1 MKNFNDLPAD
11 SQKTIVSLNR
21 VKTET
26 LVELS
31 SLSLPEVEK
40 LKHEIAV
47 SLPKSNLPG
56 LILAGLTNIKS
67 RSITRK
73 KAEDDINA
81 LFQGTSLLP
90 EGLMWVLY
98 GGPALVLSSYQRILE
113 LAGKD
118 QKSAFPDGVW
128 QFYVEFGLREDTGRH
143 ANETLAYHLE
153 RSRTAS
159 TVDDITAWIMTSIY
173 LLFDIDGITA
183 NLWNEWTT
191 LRLLSEAARSEGL
204 ENVNPFST
212 MLRSWNT
219 ARPYTSAAGVSYA
232 EKRHKA
238 FDRFSQEYF
247 DLLSPKKALEVRQ
260 EFNRL
265 AVEERPAYQRQM
277 SLLARLEPGKFRDQ
291 RVPVPLW
298 QSKIGLIWRGHTYL
312 FDACMR
318 DDYGRA
324 VVFTNDGD
332 NWPLEQNVSGTPI
345 DPFARPLRIRGGWV
359 YREDEASDEPFGY
372 IAPPDVR
379 SIKGLVQQIIT
390 SDTPPSDSDAD
401 LLLVSAPRAE
411 QEDLRSM
418 LPMPTRRAL
427 KELGMAPII
436 INWDEQSRNL
446 PLGRLR
452 RQARRGVGD
461 HPLTIMRTDSSIVFD
476 QSHVFFDGTWG
487 MTIAEVMTNQAID
500 WCRHAM
506 NADVMSGARAQRL
519 SLIGSSE
526 FVKRSNQT
534 RSEENYT
541 YAEAAAETSDID
553 LKQLQKVRYYLRQR
567 GVQLTIND
575 MLVLGRV
582 FHAEEY
588 IPSADLSKAVA
599 NLPEKLMLKVM
610 KSVESSTGVNPS
622 MLIPMDASFKD
633 PRDRV
638 YPTSFRNPLTGMMDA
653 YDESKLAYGMYL
665 VRQDAD
671 AWYDLDESRKQ
682 FFSYLLYF
690 GELLKAIKAI
700 TTRGESFNMATIRLM
715 GHLPSSVQ
723 QILDQIP
730 QRVGILNEVVKG
742 EEVFSNV
749 GRVAA
754 GSSLSRFISA
764 KDDGKAKR
772 LVWGI
777 LTDDNGSMQVTL
789 RDFRAH
795 VEPLVEANYIDA
807 ADLVAYDYVR
817 AYADTV
823 NRLVTEIRDLAL
835 VEPRHT
841 VE

>member
-1 MKNFNDLPAD
+1 MDINDLSAD

-67 RSITRK
+67 RSISRK

-118 QKSAFPDGVW
+118 QNSAFPDGVW
-128 QFYVEFGLREDTGRH
+128 QFYVQFGLREDTGRH
-143 ANETLAYHLE
+143 ANETLGYHAA
-153 RSRTAS
+153 RPRDAS
-159 TVDDITAWIMTSIY
+159 TIDDITAWIMASIY
-173 LLFDIDGITA
+173 ILFDIDGITA
-183 NLWNEWTT
+183 DLWNEWTT
-191 LRLLSEAARSEGL
+191 LRLLAEAARSEGL
-204 ENVNPFST
+204 ENVKPFST
-212 MLRSWNT
+212 MLRSWT
-219 ARPYTSAAGVSYA
+219 KARPYNSAAGVSYA
-232 EKRHKA
+232 EQRRKA
-238 FDRFSQEYF
+238 FEAFSAEYF
-247 DLLSPKKALEVRQ
+247 DLLSEKKALQVRQ

-265 AVEERPAYQRQM
+265 AVEERPAYQQQM
-277 SLLARLEPGKFRDQ
+277 SLLARLEPGKFNDTRE
-291 RVPVPLW
+291 PVPLW
-298 QSKIGLIWRGHTYL
+298 QSKIGLIWHGHTYL
-312 FDACMR
+312 FDTCMR

-324 VVFTNDGD
+324 VVFTHDGD
-332 NWPLEQNVSGTPI
+332 NWPLEQNVSGKPI

-359 YREDEASDEPFGY
+359 YRDDESTDEPFGY

-390 SDTPPSDSDAD
+390 SDIPPSDSDAD
-401 LLLVSAPRAE
+401 LLLVSAPRSN
-411 QEDLRSM
+411 QEELRQL

-427 KELGMAPII
+427 KEMGMAPII
-436 INWDEQSRNL
+436 INWDEQNRDL
-446 PLGRLR
+446 PLARLR
-452 RQARRGVGD
+452 REARRGVGD
-461 HPLTIMRTDSSIVFD
+461 HPLTIMRTASSIVFD

-487 MTIAEVMTNQAID
+487 MTLAEVMTNQAAD
-500 WCRHAM
+500 WCRHSI
-506 NADVMSGARAQRL
+506 NAEVMSGARAQRL
-519 SLIGSSE
+519 SLIGSE
-526 FVKRSNQT
+526 GFVKQSQAAQR
-534 RSEENYT
+534 EDNYT
-541 YAEAAAETSDID
+541 YAEAAAESSNVN
-553 LKQLQKVRYYLRQR
+553 LSQLQKVRYYLRQR

-575 MLVLGRV
+575 LLILGRV

-599 NLPEKLMLKVM
+599 KLPEKLMLSVM
-610 KSVESSTGVNPS
+610 KSVEGSTGVNPS
-622 MLIPMDASFKD
+622 LLIPMDASFNN

-638 YPTSFRNPLTGMMDA
+638 YPTSFRNPLSGMMDA
-653 YDESKLAYGMYL
+653 YDEAKLAYGMYL

-671 AWYDLDESRKQ
+671 AWHDLDEARKQ
-682 FFSYLLYF
+682 FFIYLLYF
-690 GELLKAIKAI
+690 GELLDAIKAI

-715 GHLPSSVQ
+715 AHLPPSVQ

-754 GSSLSRFISA
+754 RSSLSRFISA

-777 LTDDNGSMQVTL
+777 LTDDQNVLHVTL
-789 RDFRAH
+789 RDFRSH
-795 VEPLVEANYIDA
+795 VEPLIEADYVDI
-807 ADLVAYDYVR
+807 ADLVAHDYVR
-817 AYADTV
+817 AYTETV
-823 NRLVTEIRDLAL
+823 NRLVSEIRDLAL
-835 VEPRHT
+835 AEPKHQ
-841 VE
+841 